1 VKPPTIDD
9 ERNRGYNSLGGDGIA
24 EVSPEEYE
32 AYRLTKVRS
41 DDPMA
46 KFM

>member
-1 VKPPTIDD
+1 MTLDD
-9 ERNRGYNSLGGDGIA
+9 ERNRGYNSLAGENVGEI
-24 EVSPEEYE
+24 SPEEYE
-32 AYRLTKVRS
+32 AYRLTRQRA